1 MYIIIVGGGQ
11 VGYYLAKILLN
22 DGHEVL
28 IIERNPARC
37 QFISDELG
45 SVVMR
50 GDGCE
55 AVVLEDAGT
64 GRADMLIAV
73 TGDDEDNLV
82 ACQVAKHKFKVRRT
96 IARVKNPENEG
107 IFNKLGV
114 DVTISSTRLILAH
127 IEQELPAHPLI
138 QLLRLRGG
146 ALDIVEVRIP
156 PESPAVGR
164 QLHELRLPPGS
175 LVCLVLNKEAGPQVP
190 SEDTVLRAEDEVIA
204 VARPEAEESL
214 RQALAGKQR
223 SG

>member
-1 MYIIIVGGGQ
+1 MYIIVIGGGE

-28 IIERNPARC
+28 VIERSPSRC

-64 GRADMLIAV
+64 MRADMLIAV

-96 IARVKNPENEG
+96 IAKIKNPENEAL
-107 IFNKLGV
+107 FNKLGV
-114 DVTISSTRLILAH
+114 DVTISSTKLILAH
-127 IEQELPAHPLI
+127 IERELPTHPLI

-146 ALDIVEVRIP
+146 DLDIVEVKIP
-156 PESPAVGR
+156 AESPAIGR
-164 QLHELRLPPGS
+164 RLSELRLPAGS
-175 LVCLVLNKEAGPQVP
+175 LVCLVLDKEAKPQVP
-190 SEDTVLRAEDEVIA
+190 SEDTVLQPEDEVIA
-204 VARPEAEESL
+204 VAKPEAEEGL
-214 RQALAGKQR
+214 RQALAGKQKP
-223 SG
+223 G